1 MVESEKKLRKRKE
14 HEEREVEGLIGSD
27 DQGPSTKKR
36 RLESAAVSDSEQALE
51 ERKREKQERKEAR
64 AEKRRLE
71 AIRRNKS
78 GEGYIGHAES
88 SEGIIG
94 QHQALSNVKANDQG
108 SSEGVERR
116 KSNKKRVSPPPD
128 QLLPVPALAKAA
140 ETGHAMQTPKKSKQR
155 LSSKARIENSQEIPL
170 SMKKQNAE
178 ASSSSA
184 SQDVSVPKQE
194 SKEAKQKR
202 IDAMS
207 HEELL
212 SSVWLNAAQL
222 REKVET
228 EGAFR
233 LSLDRCIEC

>member
-27 DQGPSTKKR
+27 DQGHSTKKR
-36 RLESAAVSDSEQALE
+36 RLESAAVSENEHALE
-51 ERKREKQERKEAR
+51 QRKREKQERKEAR

-71 AIRRNKS
+71 ALRRNKS
-78 GEGYIGHAES
+78 EEGHIGHSGS
-88 SEGIIG
+88 SEGMIG
-94 QHQALSNVKANDQG
+94 KGQAFSTTKATDRE

-116 KSNKKRVSPPPD
+116 KNDQKRSPPPA
-128 QLLPVPALAKAA
+128 QLLPVPAHTKAS
-140 ETGHAMQTPKKSKQR
+140 ETGTVIQNPKKSKQR
-155 LSSKARIENSQEIPL
+155 LSSKARIGSSQETPL

-184 SQDVSVPKQE
+184 SQDVLVPKQE

-233 LSLDRCIEC
+233 LPLDCGIEC